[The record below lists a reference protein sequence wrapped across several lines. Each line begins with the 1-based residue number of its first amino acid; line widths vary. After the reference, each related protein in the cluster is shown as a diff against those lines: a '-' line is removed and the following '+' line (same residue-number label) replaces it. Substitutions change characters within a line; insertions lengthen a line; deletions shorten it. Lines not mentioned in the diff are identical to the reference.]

1 MTTALL
7 VIICII
13 LLVICGKIWGIRQ
26 STEEAYE
33 DAVKLASGIQEKYEQ
48 QGLYPYT
55 YGEPIEDLGRSP
67 EFSDQ

>member
-26 STEEAYE
+26 STEDAYE

-48 QGLYPYT
+48 QGLYPYWFVKHQQVRLL
-55 YGEPIEDLGRSP
+55 EEDLRY
-67 EFSDQ
+67 